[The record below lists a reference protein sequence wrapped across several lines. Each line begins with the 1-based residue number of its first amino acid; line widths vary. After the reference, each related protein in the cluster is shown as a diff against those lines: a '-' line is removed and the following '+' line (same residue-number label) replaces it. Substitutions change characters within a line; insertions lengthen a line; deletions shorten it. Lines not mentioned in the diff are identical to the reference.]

1 MPIKRRYFKQLR
13 LSQFRAMI
21 ELARGNGFAAAAS
34 NLDLATPS
42 VWQQVRALEDEF
54 GIALIDVNGQQVSL
68 TEQGQLLVQLA
79 EPVVHGFDSIIE
91 QFNKQSKSIPRRLAV
106 ASPANILV
114 NELPAPIYR
123 YHEEHGD
130 VELSLTDVPSNPARK
145 LLEDGEVD
153 LAVVGQL
160 DTNFPST
167 LIADRVTTFPFT
179 LVCPTE
185 HPVLS
190 TKRITPRSLAK
201 FPLVMSSKGT
211 NTRTRVDEVF
221 SKAGLLDQLRI
232 VCETS
237 TKDLLLQY
245 VQLEF
250 GIAVVPISPRYK
262 SKSSSPFGDIG
273 NLHFH
278 DVSRVFG
285 HEQIVILRRRHR
297 REPEHQKA
305 FREIVLEGVQ

>member
-1 MPIKRRYFKQLR
+1 MPTKRRYFKQLR
-13 LSQFRAMI
+13 LAQFRAMI
-21 ELARGNGFAAAAS
+21 ELAQAKGFASAAS
-34 NLDLATPS
+34 KLDLATPS

-54 GIALIDVNGQQVSL
+54 GVALIEVHGQQVLL
-68 TEQGQLLVQLA
+68 TPQGQLLVELA
-79 EPVVHGFDSIIE
+79 EPVVHGFDSIVE
-91 QFNKQSKSIPRRLAV
+91 QFSKQSKSIPRRLAI

-114 NELPAPIYR
+114 NELPAPIHRYR
-123 YHEEHGD
+123 EAYGD
-130 VELSLTDVPSNPARK
+130 VELNLLDLPSNPARK
-145 LLEDGEVD
+145 ILEDEEVD

-160 DTNFPST
+160 NTTFPST
-167 LIADRVTTFPFT
+167 LIADRVTTFPFM
-179 LVCPTE
+179 LVCPKK
-185 HPVLS
+185 HPLLL
-190 TKRITPRSLAK
+190 TKSISPRSLAK
-201 FPLVMSSKGT
+201 YPLVMSSKGT
-211 NTRTRVDEVF
+211 NTRTRVDDVF
-221 SKAGLLDQLRI
+221 AKAGLIDRLRI

-262 SKSSSPFGDIG
+262 TQASSPYNNTG

-305 FREIVLEGVQ
+305 FREIVLRDVP